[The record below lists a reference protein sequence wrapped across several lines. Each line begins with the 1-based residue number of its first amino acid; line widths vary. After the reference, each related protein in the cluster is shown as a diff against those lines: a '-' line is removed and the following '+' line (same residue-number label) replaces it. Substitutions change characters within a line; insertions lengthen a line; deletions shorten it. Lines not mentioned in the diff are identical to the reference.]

1 MPSGVPQGT
10 KLGPWLFLVLIN
22 DLDVDNLANVWKYVD
37 DTTASE
43 VVAKGNRSCAQ
54 DIADKVAEWSMQNRV
69 KLNSEK
75 CKELRLSFVKNEPQF
90 VPIVVDGKELE
101 RVTSAKLLG
110 LTISSNLT
118 WNEHI
123 SEVIKKASKRLYFL
137 VLLKR
142 SRVPRHD
149 MSTFNT
155 AYIRSVI
162 TYAAPALFYAL
173 QKCLKEELVRVEKQA
188 TSIICPGLPY
198 QETIE
203 LVNIVPIVD
212 FITGL

>member
-1 MPSGVPQGT
+1 
-10 KLGPWLFLVLIN
+10 
-22 DLDVDNLANVWKYVD
+22 
-37 DTTASE
+37 
-43 VVAKGNRSCAQ
+43 
-54 DIADKVAEWSMQNRV
+54 MQNRV

-75 CKELRLSFVKNEPQF
+75 CRELRISFVKNEPQF
-90 VPIVVDGKELE
+90 APIVVDGKELE

-149 MSTFNT
+149 MSTFYT
-155 AYIRSVI
+155 VCIRSVL
-162 TYAAPALFYAL
+162 TYAAPAFFYAL
-173 QKCLKEELVRVEKQA
+173 PKYLKDELVGVEKRA
-188 TSIICPGLPY
+188 MSIICPGDHRTSEHCSY
-198 QETIE
+198 CR
-203 LVNIVPIVD
+203 
-212 FITGL
+212 FHHGAM

>member
-1 MPSGVPQGT
+1 MIGR
-10 KLGPWLFLVLIN
+10 F
-22 DLDVDNLANVWKYVD
+22 DLANVWTYVD

-75 CKELRLSFVKNEPQF
+75 CKELRISFVKNKPQF
-90 VPIVVDGKELE
+90 APIVVDGKELE

-123 SEVIKKASKRLYFL
+123 SDVIKKASKRLYFL
-137 VLLKR
+137 VQLKR

-149 MSTFNT
+149 MSTFYT
-155 AYIRSVI
+155 ACICSVL
-162 TYAAPALFYAL
+162 TYTAPAFFYAL
-173 QKCLKEELVRVEKQA
+173 PKYLKDDELVRVEK
-188 TSIICPGLPY
+188 
-198 QETIE
+198 
-203 LVNIVPIVD
+203 
-212 FITGL
+212 